1 MMCLK
6 QPEGKTMP
14 RMSAKEKSEFRKSM
28 ADKGYSRIPVYAP
41 TNAKEL
47 RAEILEV
54 TSKMIEEYEEQNNPS
69 D

>member
-1 MMCLK
+1 MS
-6 QPEGKTMP
+6 
-14 RMSAKEKSEFRKSM
+14 RMSSKEKAAFRKSM

-54 TSKMIEEYEEQNNPS
+54 TSKMVKDYEQRNSEK
-69 D
+69 

>member
-1 MMCLK
+1 MK
-6 QPEGKTMP
+6 HT
-14 RMSAKEKSEFRKSM
+14 SSKEKAEFRKSM

-54 TSKMIEEYEEQNNPS
+54 TGKMIEEYEERNQETS
-69 D
+69 

>member
-1 MMCLK
+1 MK
-6 QPEGKTMP
+6 H
-14 RMSAKEKSEFRKSM
+14 MSSKEKAEFRKSM

-54 TSKMIEEYEEQNNPS
+54 TGKMIEDYEERNQLK
-69 D
+69 

>member
-1 MMCLK
+1 M
-6 QPEGKTMP
+6 T
-14 RMSAKEKSEFRKSM
+14 RMSSKEKAEFRKSM

-54 TSKMIEEYEEQNNPS
+54 TRKMVEDYEHENG
-69 D
+69 